1 MEIVKRLY
9 VGHKKTTARAVAPFS
24 FFFMVTT
31 LHCQLKK
38 KNGH

>member
-24 FFFMVTT
+24 FFMATT
-31 LHCQLKK
+31 LHCQLKR